1 MKPTQR
7 YFLYQP
13 VTAKWALHRKQE
25 RSSEYRFISDTR
37 ISWGRVY
44 GELWEQGSSA
54 DSSRGRGLYSSRPD
68 RATQHDPVSKS
79 KSNKQKISMEQ
90 VKAKNH
96 LIFLPS
102 ALKLCLTLTVSI

>member
-13 VTAKWALHRKQE
+13 VTSKWALHRKQE
-25 RSSEYRFISDTR
+25 RSSEHRFISDTR
-37 ISWGRVY
+37 ISWGIVY
-44 GELWEQGSSA
+44 GELWEQDSNA
-54 DSSRGRGLYSSRPD
+54 DSGRGRGLYSSRPD

-79 KSNKQKISMEQ
+79 KSNQQKISMEQ

-102 ALKLCLTLTVSI
+102 ALKLCLILTVSI